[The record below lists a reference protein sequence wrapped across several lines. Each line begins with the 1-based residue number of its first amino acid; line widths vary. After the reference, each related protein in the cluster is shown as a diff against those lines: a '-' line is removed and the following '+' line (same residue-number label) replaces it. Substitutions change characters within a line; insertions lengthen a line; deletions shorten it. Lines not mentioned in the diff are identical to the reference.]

1 MAGSSPLTRGKRRS
15 LARFLDGR
23 GLIPAHAGKT
33 PGRMR
38 ALSSRWAHPR
48 SRGENW
54 LLVAVCVGV
63 EGSSPLTR
71 GKPGVCPSR
80 ATSSGLIPAHA
91 GKTKRRMASREPRG
105 AHPRSRGENVIPIAT
120 QIGQAGSSPLTRGK
134 RWKGP
139 EDLDKRRLIP
149 AHAGKTYA
157 ISGLLP
163 VVRAHPRSRGEN
175 RMIAGAGVLVLGSSP
190 LTRGKPHLGAYLE
203 VRLRLIPAHAGKT
216 YAIVG
221 LSPVM
226 RAHPRSRGENRM
238 IAGAGVL
245 VLGSSPLTRGKPHLG
260 AYLEVRLRLIPAHAG
275 KTYAIVGLSPVMR
288 AHPRSRGEN
297 FAAPVSTS
305 RHLGSSPLTRGKP
318 PRPDH
323 RRDRGR
329 LIPAHAGKTQIASMS
344 GRSLG
349 AHPRSRGENAAEET
363 AVDIHLGSSPLTR
376 GKRRGPQN
384 GLLDPGL
391 IPAHAGKTRSR
402 SRSMKN
408 PRAHPRSRGENF
420 APAFCRA
427 TKGGSSPLT
436 RGKRASRRRWACRG
450 RLIPAH
456 AGKTRSSCIA
466 T

>member
-91 GKTKRRMASREPRG
+91 GKT
-105 AHPRSRGENVIPIAT
+105 
-120 QIGQAGSSPLTRGK
+120 
-134 RWKGP
+134 
-139 EDLDKRRLIP
+139 
-149 AHAGKTYA
+149 YA

-163 VVRAHPRSRGEN
+163 VV
-175 RMIAGAGVLVLGSSP
+175 
-190 LTRGKPHLGAYLE
+190 
-203 VRLRLIPAHAGKT
+203 
-216 YAIVG
+216 
-221 LSPVM
+221 

-349 AHPRSRGENAAEET
+349 AHPRSRGEN
-363 AVDIHLGSSPLTR
+363 
-376 GKRRGPQN
+376 
-384 GLLDPGL
+384 
-391 IPAHAGKTRSR
+391 
-402 SRSMKN
+402 
-408 PRAHPRSRGENF
+408 F

-436 RGKRASRRRWACRG
+436 RGKRLPAFARFVRPG
-450 RLIPAH
+450 LIPAH
-456 AGKTRSSCIA
+456 AGKTAPNGIKNFADGAHPRSRGENGRRDDGGHVAAGSSPLTRGKREARALLRDRCGA
-466 T
+466 HPRSRGENQLS